1 MEREDETEPG
11 EKLTKQ
17 ERQGSFLR
25 AGGGGGGGGGR
36 GRAAAREAREGDKGM
51 NQQGKA
57 RTREEEARTTSPGG
71 PSPSS
76 TLPAGTERNGRR
88 EEEAEPGKVSG

>member
-1 MEREDETEPG
+1 
-11 EKLTKQ
+11 
-17 ERQGSFLR
+17 
-25 AGGGGGGGGGR
+25 
-36 GRAAAREAREGDKGM
+36 M

-57 RTREEEARTTSPGG
+57 RTREEEARTISPGG

-88 EEEAEPGKVSG
+88 EEEAGWGATTGGRQEDPQQVRACGGVGRGAEAGEGPLQELGEGEQKLREQPTEA